1 MKRILAK
8 MIEKKEWDEL
18 YDYLEA
24 SAASLF
30 STPYL
35 NELYA
40 VIREVDL
47 SLSKRTLPRLIV
59 AWMAFLCGDHARA
72 FPIVRGIAPEML
84 ESPEAESMYE
94 GLLAL
99 SGHTNNP
106 EVGLA
111 HAARSVQV
119 LKDREPSLY
128 LGNAYLTYGQLL
140 AASKQYRHAAEVFHR
155 SYDVFY
161 PRGDGFAAAVAITN
175 ETLNRY
181 RLGQFHEVIDLC
193 HRELAKASDYQGGA
207 DPYWEILHL
216 PLGMCYYEQAR
227 FHMAL
232 EHLEKAKAV
241 IDSFGLLHMHGIG
254 EVMLYRCY
262 AVLNQDEKMR
272 KMRADFEKQFE
283 SVHAEYIKEMLA
295 WMTIVFGGADTELAK
310 ETMELAYE
318 RYGLEARSIVLESLL
333 WVQAREKNSILNVD
347 DLVKRLEQFRYEGH
361 LPMVQRTLLALC
373 SLHLASGKKEWA
385 LTALREAVEL
395 EREIGMR
402 AGFFEL
408 PFSLRD
414 GMKVMDDE
422 VVRILG
428 EKRSPKRDYILSER
442 EREIMALI
450 AVGKT
455 NAEIGEALFIS
466 KGTVKWHT
474 NKIFSK
480 LGTSNRIQAAEK
492 AKLMGE
498 ID

>member
-1 MKRILAK
+1 
-8 MIEKKEWDEL
+8 
-18 YDYLEA
+18 
-24 SAASLF
+24 
-30 STPYL
+30 
-35 NELYA
+35 
-40 VIREVDL
+40 
-47 SLSKRTLPRLIV
+47 
-59 AWMAFLCGDHARA
+59 
-72 FPIVRGIAPEML
+72 
-84 ESPEAESMYE
+84 
-94 GLLAL
+94 
-99 SGHTNNP
+99 
-106 EVGLA
+106 
-111 HAARSVQV
+111 
-119 LKDREPSLY
+119 
-128 LGNAYLTYGQLL
+128 
-140 AASKQYRHAAEVFHR
+140 
-155 SYDVFY
+155 
-161 PRGDGFAAAVAITN
+161 
-175 ETLNRY
+175 
-181 RLGQFHEVIDLC
+181 
-193 HRELAKASDYQGGA
+193 
-207 DPYWEILHL
+207 
-216 PLGMCYYEQAR
+216 
-227 FHMAL
+227 
-232 EHLEKAKAV
+232 
-241 IDSFGLLHMHGIG
+241 
-254 EVMLYRCY
+254 MLYRCY

-333 WVQAREKNSILNVD
+333 WVQSREKNSILNVD

-373 SLHLASGKKEWA
+373 SLHLASGKKDWA
-385 LTALREAVEL
+385 MTALREAVEL

-402 AGFFEL
+402 AAFFEL
-408 PFSLRD
+408 PLSLRD

>member
-1 MKRILAK
+1 MKRILDK
-8 MIEKKEWDEL
+8 MIEKREWDEL

-35 NELYA
+35 NDLYA

-193 HRELAKASDYQGGA
+193 HRNWRKPATFKAGRIHIGRFFICPWACVITSRLVFIWLWSIWKRQK
-207 DPYWEILHL
+207 
-216 PLGMCYYEQAR
+216 PLLTLLGSCICME
-227 FHMAL
+227 
-232 EHLEKAKAV
+232 LEK
-241 IDSFGLLHMHGIG
+241 SCCIG
-254 EVMLYRCY
+254 VMPY
-262 AVLNQDEKMR
+262 
-272 KMRADFEKQFE
+272 
-283 SVHAEYIKEMLA
+283 
-295 WMTIVFGGADTELAK
+295 
-310 ETMELAYE
+310 
-318 RYGLEARSIVLESLL
+318 
-333 WVQAREKNSILNVD
+333 
-347 DLVKRLEQFRYEGH
+347 
-361 LPMVQRTLLALC
+361 
-373 SLHLASGKKEWA
+373 
-385 LTALREAVEL
+385 
-395 EREIGMR
+395 
-402 AGFFEL
+402 
-408 PFSLRD
+408 
-414 GMKVMDDE
+414 
-422 VVRILG
+422 
-428 EKRSPKRDYILSER
+428 
-442 EREIMALI
+442 
-450 AVGKT
+450 
-455 NAEIGEALFIS
+455 
-466 KGTVKWHT
+466 
-474 NKIFSK
+474 
-480 LGTSNRIQAAEK
+480 
-492 AKLMGE
+492 
-498 ID
+498 